1 MSLRCMYSQFMA
13 GMSGPMGFVAIML
26 LPTFLLFQPLES
38 NEWVLFLLFLFKL
51 FIIFCFITQRR
62 KSKQWRWTVRVF
74 LPHTWSTGVK
84 STVLAF
90 TLAQIEMLL
99 QGRQLQGRC
108 IAFPVCDA
116 FSLSRTREVVYQS
129 MLVSLKKKNVWREN
143 CFPDMFKYRKT
154 AQRIKKVCS
163 LSSTMCFPYWFPFN
177 AYFNKDLFSWTSQ
190 LKSCRSICCLRYD
203 LCK

>member
-1 MSLRCMYSQFMA
+1 
-13 GMSGPMGFVAIML
+13 ML

-90 TLAQIEMLL
+90 TLAVDRDAPARPLV
-99 QGRQLQGRC
+99 QGRC

-129 MLVSLKKKNVWREN
+129 MLVSLKKKMYGE
-143 CFPDMFKYRKT
+143 
-154 AQRIKKVCS
+154 RIVSLICLNKGKLLRGSKKSVLWAVQCVFHIGS
-163 LSSTMCFPYWFPFN
+163 HLMLTSTKI
-177 AYFNKDLFSWTSQ
+177 YFLWQVNWNPADLFAVYVMTYANKTIPDWIWVLLLSHSE
-190 LKSCRSICCLRYD
+190 LLYPD
-203 LCK
+203 